1 VQLFSAVCENVNWQ
15 DNHARCKLTRHNL
28 SFKAKIQERE
38 GIRPDQ
44 MRILFAGE
52 QLEDERTMGDYL
64 IGRECTLHLMLRLR
78 GGMHHDSSTGKKGN
92 ERKGKVGGKRLLEV
106 DPKQLNKE
114 EADSGHV
121 DIDINDGDG
130 DHEDAMDDDEED
142 SVYDDED
149 DGEDEIC
156 EWLD

>member
-1 VQLFSAVCENVNWQ
+1 
-15 DNHARCKLTRHNL
+15 
-28 SFKAKIQERE
+28 
-38 GIRPDQ
+38 

-92 ERKGKVGGKRLLEV
+92 ARKGKVGGKRLLEV